1 MSIDNTDDT
10 CSGGDLNSNVR
21 ELLFELRSQKTEIN
35 LLKEEIRGSTLSVA
49 SEVKKLKTDK
59 SIAWRFQGNRLQ
71 FEFNS
76 EVEDNLKQVLWAIE
90 NGKKEYAVELI
101 NESCEKLKTRN
112 KHIRIADSSEGGW
125 ETVNQYVVNPLAD
138 DSEDES
144 RLNRAESRAVRKK
157 KNQKSKSKTKALLLW
172 VLLILSIRVCGAVWE
187 RNQGRSLSSFSS
199 RQSGH
204 GLVPFVATH
213 SQESTR
219 EASSLSAR
227 ALPVERQTT
236 FVETVRIPEPH
247 QHSSNPSQLPR
258 SEAVTTGESPD
269 FDIEDEYSLY
279 TDFDHDRFTE
289 NYFEYEQG
297 QKDIIVK
304 KQT

>member
-157 KNQKSKSKTKALLLW
+157 KNQKSKSKTKASAALGFTDS
-172 VLLILSIRVCGAVWE
+172 V
-187 RNQGRSLSSFSS
+187 NQGMWGGMGAQPRAFPQQFQFQTVGPRFGSF
-199 RQSGH
+199 RGY
-204 GLVPFVATH
+204 PFPGVDQRGVITIGPCFACGEANHIRRNCPYTRAAPA
-213 SQESTR
+213 QQQPES
-219 EASSLSAR
+219 A
-227 ALPVERQTT
+227 
-236 FVETVRIPEPH
+236 
-247 QHSSNPSQLPR
+247 N
-258 SEAVTTGESPD
+258 
-269 FDIEDEYSLY
+269 
-279 TDFDHDRFTE
+279 
-289 NYFEYEQG
+289 
-297 QKDIIVK
+297 K
-304 KQT
+304 K

>member
-21 ELLFELRSQKTEIN
+21 ELLFELRSQKTEIH

-125 ETVNQYVVNPLAD
+125 ETVKV
-138 DSEDES
+138 
-144 RLNRAESRAVRKK
+144 
-157 KNQKSKSKTKALLLW
+157 NQKYTYTYAIFGRCWHFSGHHTGETISM
-172 VLLILSIRVCGAVWE
+172 ILSKI
-187 RNQGRSLSSFSS
+187 
-199 RQSGH
+199 
-204 GLVPFVATH
+204 LVGGT
-213 SQESTR
+213 
-219 EASSLSAR
+219 
-227 ALPVERQTT
+227 
-236 FVETVRIPEPH
+236 
-247 QHSSNPSQLPR
+247 N
-258 SEAVTTGESPD
+258 
-269 FDIEDEYSLY
+269 
-279 TDFDHDRFTE
+279 
-289 NYFEYEQG
+289 
-297 QKDIIVK
+297 
-304 KQT
+304 